1 MESCY
6 RPLKYFAL
14 CFSMLKF
21 TAMPC
26 HLHNTAANCI
36 VKFCV
41 ADTRH
46 LHSEPD
52 PTFYFDSDPEIN
64 FYYILIQKQM
74 FLFIWI
80 K

>member
-1 MESCY
+1 
-6 RPLKYFAL
+6 
-14 CFSMLKF
+14 
-21 TAMPC
+21 MPF
-26 HLHNTAANCI
+26 LRNTVHYTGNDNLYNTGI

-46 LHSEPD
+46 LHSD
-52 PTFYFDSDPEIN
+52 FDSDPEIN
-64 FYYILIQKQM
+64 FYYSLIQKQM